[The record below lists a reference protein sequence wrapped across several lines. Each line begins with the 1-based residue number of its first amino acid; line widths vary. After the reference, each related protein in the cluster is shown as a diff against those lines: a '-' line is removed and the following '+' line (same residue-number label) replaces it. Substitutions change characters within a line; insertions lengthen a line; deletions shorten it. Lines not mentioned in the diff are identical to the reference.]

1 MLWRWHQ
8 LIIEHA
14 DDLAAILTVEM
25 GKPLAEAKSEVSHA
39 AAYLQWYAKEA
50 NRIYGET
57 IPPPSTDRGMLV
69 IKQPIG
75 VVGTITLRNFPA
87 SMVARKSHR
96 HWRRAA
102 P

>member
-39 AAYLQWYAKEA
+39 AAYLQ
-50 NRIYGET
+50 
-57 IPPPSTDRGMLV
+57 
-69 IKQPIG
+69 
-75 VVGTITLRNFPA
+75 
-87 SMVARKSHR
+87 
-96 HWRRAA
+96 
-102 P
+102 